1 MHIVIQPKQHHE
13 LPMKK
18 EELQEHLKMKRRGA
32 SQTKNGKAYTRKKK
46 AQKERIR
53 TMNVYEVITSQN
65 GNPTVY
71 ADNKFAA
78 WEQATSLFVD
88 VLNVVFVRKLV

>member
-1 MHIVIQPKQHHE
+1 
-13 LPMKK
+13 
-18 EELQEHLKMKRRGA
+18 
-32 SQTKNGKAYTRKKK
+32 
-46 AQKERIR
+46 
-53 TMNVYEVITSQN
+53 MNVYEVITSQN

-88 VLNVVFVRKLV
+88 VLNVVFVRKIV

>member
-1 MHIVIQPKQHHE
+1 
-13 LPMKK
+13 
-18 EELQEHLKMKRRGA
+18 
-32 SQTKNGKAYTRKKK
+32 
-46 AQKERIR
+46 
-53 TMNVYEVITSQN
+53 MNVYEVITSQN

-71 ADNKFAA
+71 ADNKVAA